1 MKVRIHAIWEKY
13 KKRIGIFL
21 LGAIVSWFIA
31 WGFGWIMPSS
41 PVSVTGFPQK
51 ELSCIF
57 NYSYSMITK
66 RTSDSHFQ
74 ILYDGNA
81 VEDPIFHSITISNT
95 GNYAINND
103 DFKDCFSISFLGCK
117 RIVNVKI
124 TGASNQQLLNEV
136 LEKSSFDGIS
146 ITFADFFLN
155 PGEQFTVNIITD
167 NKPETIRY
175 NARISDIS
183 NLTLRNTPKEKII
196 ERRSVVLGIA
206 CLIFFILAVFFVWT
220 RIYDKKINKQMKQLF
235 AQYIQN
241 KADEKEDGV

>member
-1 MKVRIHAIWEKY
+1 MRGRILAYWNKY
-13 KKRIGIFL
+13 KNRIGFFL
-21 LGAIVSWFIA
+21 LGTIVSWFIA
-31 WGFGWIMPSS
+31 WGFGWIVPSS
-41 PVSVTGFPQK
+41 PVNVTGLPQK
-51 ELSCIF
+51 EISCIL
-57 NYSYSMITK
+57 NYSYPMITK

-103 DFKDCFSISFLGCK
+103 DFKDHFSINFLGCR
-117 RIVNVKI
+117 RIVNAKI
-124 TGASNQQLLNEV
+124 TDASNQQLLNEV
-136 LEKSSFDGIS
+136 LEKSSFDGTT
-146 ITFADFFLN
+146 ITFVDFFLN

-206 CLIFFILAVFFVWT
+206 CSIIVLLAVFFVWT
-220 RIYDKKINKQMKQLF
+220 RIHERKTKKQMEQLY
-235 AQYIQN
+235 AQHVQN
-241 KADEKEDGV
+241 KADEIKDRM